1 MTDNDHEAPAQSA
14 DHAAQPVAT
23 SFSAATGLARTRID
37 IFCEDAGTA
46 ETLAGLALDRRLTGI
61 EFTRRMGGIHAA
73 RTAYAETPS
82 PDLIIVETLLD
93 ASGILSDM
101 ERLAEVCDAGTRV
114 IVIGHLNDVLLYREL
129 LRRDI
134 SDYLVAPV
142 ETGQVVD
149 AIRTSLKD
157 EPAETLGRVIAFIGA
172 KGGAGS
178 STVCHNT
185 GWVLA
190 EQMKAGTIIADFDLA
205 FGTLGL
211 DFNQD
216 GGQGLAD
223 ALATSYKLDAEMIA
237 SLLAKCSD
245 HLGLL
250 TASYMLDDSTTIQT
264 EDALRLTERLS
275 QTVPFV
281 LLDLPSQWH
290 GWSRALI
297 EEADDIVITAEPDL
311 ANLRNAKNLI
321 DTARAIRKT
330 AKPPILIMN
339 KAGMPRRPEI
349 SLRDFA
355 NAVDLTPST
364 TIGFDAQAF
373 GVAANNGLMI
383 GEAAPKSRHLELFR
397 GLAGLLGG
405 KTPAMKTQTGLI
417 KPIIERLNRR
427 LAG

>member
-1 MTDNDHEAPAQSA
+1 MTDNENDAAGNRAENQTQNSA
-14 DHAAQPVAT
+14 IPYGTT
-23 SFSAATGLARTRID
+23 SGLARTRID
-37 IFCEDAGTA
+37 VFCEDAGTA
-46 ETLAGLALDRRLTGI
+46 ETLAGLALDRRLAGI
-61 EFTRRMGGIHAA
+61 DFKRRMGGIHAA

-93 ASGILSDM
+93 ASGILADM

-142 ETGQVVD
+142 EAGQMVD

-223 ALATSYKLDAEMIA
+223 ALAASYKLDAAMIG

-250 TASYMLDDSTTIQT
+250 TASYMLDDSPAIQT

-339 KAGMPRRPEI
+339 RAGMPRRPEI
-349 SLRDFA
+349 ALRDFA
-355 NAVDLTPST
+355 NAVDLTPSA
-364 TIGFDAQAF
+364 TIGFDAQTF

-405 KTPAMKTQTGLI
+405 KTPARKTEPGLI
-417 KPIIERLNRR
+417 RPIIERLNRR